1 MKATLKYA
9 MAVGITTTAMFAYMY
24 ETPPKKIAQ
33 EEAQT
38 PNAATLEPGDVYA
51 LSREQRESN
60 LSKLV
65 DSLNSMGGQ
74 QYLTQ
79 EQAEYKAN
87 YGPEKERFQRINI
100 EPWNVQQTQCFSA
113 EESNDGTE
121 RCETTW
127 KYPRHH
133 YYSASTDELLELA
146 YTDALAA
153 TIAAK
158 RIAKQ
163 DTELSFKLRMHA
175 AVLADKAGPLVD
187 AAYSLRPQL
196 NRDLEPAES
205 DYVFFALINIATK
218 MGYEHNDPEYTP
230 AYFSLDSEKLAKY
243 TKALALDLAQLQST
257 VSGSTN
263 LKELFD
269 V

>member
-1 MKATLKYA
+1 MRETLKYA
-9 MAVGITTTAMFAYMY
+9 MAVGITAAAMFAYMY

-33 EEAQT
+33 EAVQA
-38 PNAATLEPGDVYA
+38 PNTATLEPGDVYA

-163 DTELSFKLRMHA
+163 DTELAFKLRMHA
-175 AVLADKAGPLVD
+175 AALSNKSGPIAD
-187 AAYSLRPQL
+187 AAYSLNAQFDP
-196 NRDLEPAES
+196 DSDPADS
-205 DYVFFALINIATK
+205 TYMFFALMNVAEK
-218 MGYEHNDPEYTP
+218 MGYQYRNEKYTP
-230 AYFSLDSEKLAKY
+230 EYFSLDAEKLAEF
-243 TKALALDLAQLQST
+243 TNLISRNLADLQST